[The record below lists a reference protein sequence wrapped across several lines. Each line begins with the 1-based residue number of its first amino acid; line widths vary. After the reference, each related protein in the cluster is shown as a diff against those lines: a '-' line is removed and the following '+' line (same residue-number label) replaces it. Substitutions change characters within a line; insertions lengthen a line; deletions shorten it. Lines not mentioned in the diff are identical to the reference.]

1 MTTGSVDAVKA
12 LRERTG
18 AGMMD
23 CKAALRD
30 AGNDIEKAID
40 VLRKK
45 GVAQAAKRA
54 GRDAKEGLVVVRMD
68 GSAKGG
74 SASGGKKAA
83 LVEANCET
91 DFVARTEDF
100 KGLAALALEEA
111 FAHGENAISA
121 EKISQRIAELSGKI
135 GEKIVLK
142 RAKVVHADK
151 GALFSY
157 IHSNNKLGV
166 VVEIAVAKP
175 ESLTHASFQEL
186 GKNIA
191 MQIAASNPICIAR
204 VDVSAGILERERAIF
219 KEEVKGKPENIVEK
233 IIQGKVDKFYQAN
246 CLLEQ
251 PFIRDD
257 KMSVQALLNQV
268 GKTLNDTIQ
277 VRQFVRF
284 QLGETASA

>member
-30 AGNDIEKAID
+30 AGDDIEKAID
-40 VLRKK
+40 ILRKK
-45 GVAQAAKRA
+45 GIAQAAKRA
-54 GRDAKEGLVVVRMD
+54 GREAKEGLV
-68 GSAKGG
+68 SARVN
-74 SASGGKKAA
+74 GKKAV

-100 KGLAALALEEA
+100 KALVAMAIDEA
-111 FAHGENAISA
+111 FAHGEKAVNS
-121 EKISQRIAELSGKI
+121 EKLVHRIGELSGKI
-135 GEKIVLK
+135 GEKILVK
-142 RAKVVHADK
+142 RIKVIDTDK
-151 GALFSY
+151 GVLFFY

-166 VVEIAVAKP
+166 IVELVALKS
-175 ESLTHASFQEL
+175 ESVKQASFEEL
-186 GKNIA
+186 GKNLA
-191 MQIAASNPICIAR
+191 MQIAASNPIC
-204 VDVSAGILERERAIF
+204 VSRTEVSSAVLEREKAIF
-219 KEEVKGKPENIVEK
+219 REEIKGKPENIVEK

-257 KMSVQALLNQV
+257 KMTVQVLLDQV
-268 GKTLNDTIQ
+268 SKNLADKIQ
-277 VRQFVRF
+277 IKQFVRF
-284 QLGETASA
+284 QLGEVVSA